1 MNTFSKTI
9 AALGIIATTWFS
21 TASADNYRLIDDLAL
36 SIARKS
42 RLVVSETEY
51 FRNTPQYRYI
61 LSDAREM
68 CRLADHIHEVAYRH
82 GKSAYLVSDLGE
94 LEARL
99 HHLAGVFDQIE
110 RSSGYEYRRVAS
122 RTARVKSLLGS
133 IAKDVRYLGDYI
145 TPLGR
150 QVTLKAPV
158 SRRNVYVPSGV
169 SLQVTSKRSGL
180 GRPTKVITKSK
191 PVVTSRA
198 INKRSAVPSS
208 YGKRKSNGRTIS
220 VGGGSSRVTLR
231 F

>member
-94 LEARL
+94 LEAC
-99 HHLAGVFDQIE
+99 
-110 RSSGYEYRRVAS
+110 
-122 RTARVKSLLGS
+122 LLYTS
-133 IAKDVRYLGDYI
+133 
-145 TPLGR
+145 
-150 QVTLKAPV
+150 
-158 SRRNVYVPSGV
+158 PSPRD
-169 SLQVTSKRSGL
+169 S
-180 GRPTKVITKSK
+180 
-191 PVVTSRA
+191 
-198 INKRSAVPSS
+198 
-208 YGKRKSNGRTIS
+208 
-220 VGGGSSRVTLR
+220 
-231 F
+231 